1 MSTLVTGGAGY
12 IGSHIAHLLVDRG
25 DDVVIVDN
33 LSTGILENAPDAAV
47 FEHADV
53 GNPEAIRRILGRH
66 AIEDVVHL
74 AGSTVVPESVERPLD
89 FYRNNTAA
97 ARTLLSA
104 CVDAGVSTFV
114 FSSTAAV
121 YGEPE
126 SVPISEDAPTDPINP
141 YGRSKLMIE
150 QILEDAARAHPLDYV
165 SLRYFNVAGAD
176 PEGRTGQSTPHAT
189 HLIKVACEAA
199 LKHRPKLEIF
209 GTDYPTPDGTCI
221 RDYIHVTDLA
231 DAHLQALDYLNDG
244 GSSQV
249 LNCGYGTGHSVREVV
264 DTVQRL
270 SGVDFPVE
278 ETSRRRGDAAE
289 VVADPSRLKDLFG
302 WQPQHDDLDEIVK
315 TALAWE
321 MTDAE

>member
-12 IGSHIAHLLVDRG
+12 IGSHIGHLLVDRG

-33 LSTGILENAPDAAV
+33 LSTGILENTPDSAS

-53 GNPEAIRRILGRH
+53 GNAEEIRRILGRYDID
-66 AIEDVVHL
+66 AVVHL
-74 AGSTVVPESVERPLD
+74 AGSTVVPESVDRPLD

-121 YGEPE
+121 YGEPD
-126 SVPISEDAPTDPINP
+126 SLPLNEDAPTDPINP

-150 QILEDAARAHPLDYV
+150 QILQDTARAHPLDYV

-189 HLIKVACEAA
+189 HLIKVACETA
-199 LKHRPKLEIF
+199 LKRRPTLEIF

-221 RDYIHVTDLA
+221 RDYIHVMDLA
-231 DAHLQALDYLNDG
+231 DAHLQALDYLADG
-244 GSSQV
+244 GDSRV
-249 LNCGYGTGHSVREVV
+249 LNCGYGEGHSVREVV
-264 DTVQRL
+264 DTVKRL

-278 ETSRRRGDAAE
+278 ETSRRQGDAAE
-289 VVADPSRLKDLFG
+289 VVADPTRLKDLFD
-302 WQPQHDDLDEIVK
+302 WTPQHDDLDEIVK

-321 MTDAE
+321 MTDGE